1 MRDYATSPIYP
12 FARLRSGYAFKSGDW
27 IETGIQVVKIANVS
41 DGQLN
46 LTDASRVS
54 AETAEGAKNA
64 GLRSGDVL
72 VGMTGYVGSVARVRP
87 RDLPCVLNQ
96 RVGIVEVTDPGAVS
110 LDYLYFALRSQ
121 HAKAQMESL
130 AHGSAQPNLSPKGFG
145 QVEIALPPLP
155 EQRRIAAV
163 LGALDDL
170 IDTNQRLSANT
181 EALLSELFADLQFD
195 SAPTGDRA
203 TKLSSVIGVNPA
215 IPKPSGPVPFV
226 DMASLST
233 STARISGYT
242 ERDAAS
248 SVRFTNGDALMAR
261 ITPCLENGKAAYV
274 DCLPEGKVASGSTEF
289 IVLRA
294 SGNVPQAWPYFLLRS
309 GRFRAYAIRHMT
321 GTSGRQRC
329 PAESVASYPIAT
341 PEPAALR
348 AFGDAAN
355 PLMQVLADLATE
367 SKELRNTRDELL
379 PLLMSGA
386 VSPGEVEAVA

>member
-294 SGNVPQAWPYFLLRS
+294 
-309 GRFRAYAIRHMT
+309 
-321 GTSGRQRC
+321 RQC
-329 PAESVASYPIAT
+329 SA
-341 PEPAALR
+341 
-348 AFGDAAN
+348 G
-355 PLMQVLADLATE
+355 LA
-367 SKELRNTRDELL
+367 LL
-379 PLLMSGA
+379 PTPQWALPRLRHPSHDGHFRSSTLSSRVSRQLPNSNAGA
-386 VSPGEVEAVA
+386 RRPPSIRRRRESTDASTRGPSHGKQRTAQHSR